1 MTGLARLDDERRDE
15 GQIKLEFVSSIV
27 RCQVGFGVA
36 ESKQIAAC
44 PRIFEVGEGRL
55 VVRDYAE
62 NDHSMAF
69 PDGDSSPCMDSSGRL
84 GSTTSVNLFNVPI
97 TSHVFSSM

>member
-55 VVRDYAE
+55 VVRDHAE
-62 NDHSMAF
+62 NDHSMAL
-69 PDGDSSPCMDSSGRL
+69 PKGDSWPCMDSFRRL
-84 GSTTSVNLFNVPI
+84 GSTTS
-97 TSHVFSSM
+97 TSTFSTCP